1 MNTHIISRSR
11 NTNPITVL
19 MQGQSEQQS
28 IQKIRIRHLAGGWR
42 KLYG

>member
-19 MQGQSEQQS
+19 MQGQSNQQS
-28 IQKIRIRHLAGGWR
+28 TQINTD
-42 KLYG
+42 